1 MTYKAILT
9 NPIEWNES
17 EPERCV
23 RCDNDILTP
32 EEVEE
37 KHCFECME
45 EMEIED
51 ENSNSRN
58 LENER

>member
-17 EPERCV
+17 ELERCG